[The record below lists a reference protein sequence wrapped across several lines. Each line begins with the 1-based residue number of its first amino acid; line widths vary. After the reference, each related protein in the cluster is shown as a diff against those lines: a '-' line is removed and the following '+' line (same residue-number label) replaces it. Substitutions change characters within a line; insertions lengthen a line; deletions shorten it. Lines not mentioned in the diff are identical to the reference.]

1 MTNDNASGI
10 LELTDNGAGF
20 LRRREANYLP
30 SNGDLYVRQRLIRE
44 FGLRSGDE
52 IVGTVG
58 KAPGRGKSPPL
69 TKVVSVNDRPPQETK
84 GRPDFNRLA
93 AIHPNEQ

>member
-1 MTNDNASGI
+1 MTNEIISGI

-30 SNGDLYVRQRLIRE
+30 SSGDVYVRQRLIRE

-52 IVGTVG
+52 VEGTVG

-69 TKVVSVNDRPPQETK
+69 TSHRKRTSTS
-84 GRPDFNRLA
+84 G
-93 AIHPNEQ
+93 